1 MLVRLVGDKID
12 HAIRDHDVGRVVGD
26 RQVLN
31 LAEANSTFPV
41 PILRALS
48 RVTPAEEP
56 RAARDTS
63 RRPGGGERREVDLE
77 EPAPVKRRA

>member
-56 RAARDTS
+56 RAAR
-63 RRPGGGERREVDLE
+63 RPGGGERREVDLG

>member
-1 MLVRLVGDKID
+1 MAMLVRLVGDKID
-12 HAIRDHDVGRVVGD
+12 RAIRDHDVGRVVGD

-56 RAARDTS
+56 RAAR
-63 RRPGGGERREVDLE
+63 RPGGGERREVDLE